1 MQWLEKKN
9 GSPVEGLMPSEVMN
23 VADALVAHTADAA
36 RALSRQDIGS
46 IKVGQLADL
55 CILSKNILSLSEK
68 ELLEVEVTATILTVH
83 LSIKRRSFAAKFLI
97 GSLTI
102 SLEYPNN
109 G

>member
-1 MQWLEKKN
+1 
-9 GSPVEGLMPSEVMN
+9 MPSEVMN

-68 ELLEVEVTATILTVH
+68 ELLEVEVTATIFNGAFVYQKTKL
-83 LSIKRRSFAAKFLI
+83 RSKI
-97 GSLTI
+97 
-102 SLEYPNN
+102 PNWIFDHIPRIPE
-109 G
+109 

>member
-1 MQWLEKKN
+1 EKN

-36 RALSRQDIGS
+36 QALSRQDIGS

-68 ELLEVEVTATILTVH
+68 ELLEVEVTATI
-83 LSIKRRSFAAKFLI
+83 F
-97 GSLTI
+97 
-102 SLEYPNN
+102 N
-109 G
+109 GAFVYQKDEASQQNS

>member
-1 MQWLEKKN
+1 
-9 GSPVEGLMPSEVMN
+9 MPSEVMN

-68 ELLEVEVTATILTVH
+68 SCL
-83 LSIKRRSFAAKFLI
+83 R
-97 GSLTI
+97 
-102 SLEYPNN
+102 
-109 G
+109 

>member
-1 MQWLEKKN
+1 MCLHWIRSIMQWLEKKN

-55 CILSKNILSLSEK
+55 CILSKNILSFQKKSCL
-68 ELLEVEVTATILTVH
+68 
-83 LSIKRRSFAAKFLI
+83 R
-97 GSLTI
+97 
-102 SLEYPNN
+102 
-109 G
+109 